1 MKRFAA
7 GVLGCAAIALAVP
20 ATASADTVPL
30 PGASPAA
37 EAEEPP
43 YELTPEERAEAE
55 HWWYHE
61 GCRYAPLRPD
71 CVVHNIVETF
81 ATGSS
86 GNRDTPFSS
95 S

>member
-20 ATASADTVPL
+20 ATASADTVLL
-30 PGASPAA
+30 PGISPVADTE
-37 EAEEPP
+37 EAPE
-43 YELTPEERAEAE
+43 ELTPEELAEWE

-71 CVVHNIVETF
+71 CLVHNIVETF
-81 ATGSS
+81 ATGSG
-86 GNRDTPFSS
+86 GNRDKPFGSS
-95 S
+95 

>member
-20 ATASADTVPL
+20 ATTSADTVL
-30 PGASPAA
+30 LSGASPVADTD
-37 EAEEPP
+37 EAPE
-43 YELTPEERAEAE
+43 ELTPEERAEAE

-71 CVVHNIVETF
+71 CVVHNIVEAF
-81 ATGSS
+81 ATGSG
-86 GNRDTPFSS
+86 GNGDKPFGSS
-95 S
+95 